1 MNKILEGIAK
11 HKIVVIMRKV
21 AKDKVLP
28 VTQALY
34 DGGVRMVEITY
45 DQSSPTHLEETGE
58 AIKTIAQAFAGKMHV
73 GAGTV
78 LTTVQAASAKE
89 YGAQFIISPNTDEE
103 VIRHTREMGLVSI
116 PGAFTPSEVVNAH
129 KYGAHYVKLFPG
141 GDLGPGYLKAITAPI
156 SHIPIL
162 VVGGVNADN
171 MQDFLKA
178 GAAGFGIGSNIVSQK
193 LIEQGAYDKLTELAL
208 SYTRVC
214 LY

>member
-1 MNKILEGIAK
+1 MEKILEGINK

-21 AKDKVLP
+21 AGDKILP

-34 DGGVRMVEITY
+34 DGGIRMIEVTY
-45 DQSSPTHLEETGE
+45 DQSSDNHLSETGN
-58 AIKTIAQAFAGKMHV
+58 AIKAIADEFKGRMHV

-78 LTTVQAASAKE
+78 ITTAQASSAQE
-89 YGAQFIISPNTDEE
+89 HGAEFIVSPNTDEE
-103 VIRHTREMGLVSI
+103 VIAHTRKLDMVSI
-116 PGAFTPSEVVNAH
+116 PGAFTPSEVVKAH

-141 GDLGPGYLKAITAPI
+141 GDLGPGYLKSITAPI

-171 MQDFLKA
+171 MGDFFKA

-193 LIEQGAYDKLTELAL
+193 LIDAGDYSKLTELAL
-208 SYTRVC
+208 SYTKQIN
-214 LY
+214 